1 MTSLAGCPLVCYTPK
16 RDMGVLPLETGIVYG
31 PIRSRRVGLSLG
43 VNLLP
48 TRYKLCS
55 FDCVYC
61 HYGHTHIKRLSAD
74 PRDLPLSR
82 EVLHAVR
89 AALRK
94 YPRVDTI
101 TFSGNGEPTLHPAFP
116 KIAAA
121 VAELRDEIAP
131 NVKLA
136 LFSNATTAHLE
147 SVREALPLFDLP
159 MLKLDAGDPH
169 TLAAINRPAPE
180 VRWERIVAG
189 LRQVPNLV
197 IQSVLI
203 DGDVSNVKGAA
214 FEAWVD
220 ALAQLKPA
228 RVQVYSTDYPVP
240 ESGVERVLP
249 YELKRI
255 AEIVE
260 ECTGLQIDAL
270 WF

>member
-1 MTSLAGCPLVCYTPK
+1 MSI
-16 RDMGVLPLETGIVYG
+16 LPLETGIVYG
-31 PIRSRRVGLSLG
+31 PIRSRRLGFSLG

-55 FDCVYC
+55 FDCIYC
-61 HYGHTHIKRLSAD
+61 HYGRTHVKSLKPD
-74 PRDLPLSR
+74 PRDLPWSS
-82 EVLHAVR
+82 EVLWEIE

-94 YPRVDTI
+94 YPNVNCI

-121 VAELRDEIAP
+121 VSELRDRLAP

-147 SVREALPLFDLP
+147 RVREALPLFDTP
-159 MLKLDAGDPH
+159 MLKLDAGDPD
-169 TLAAINRPAPE
+169 TLAAINRPAPD
-180 VRWERIVAG
+180 VSWEGTIAG
-189 LRQVPNLV
+189 LQLVPNLV

-203 DGDVSNVKGAA
+203 DGEVTNVRGAA
-214 FEAWVD
+214 FETWVD
-220 ALAQLKPA
+220 TLAKLRPT
-228 RVQVYSTDYPVP
+228 RVQIYSTGYPVP
-240 ESGVERVLP
+240 ESGIERVLP

-255 AEIVE
+255 GEDVKE
-260 ECTGLQIDAL
+260 RTGLPIEAR

>member
-1 MTSLAGCPLVCYTPK
+1 MS
-16 RDMGVLPLETGIVYG
+16 VLPLETGIVYG
-31 PIRSRRVGLSLG
+31 PIRSRRLGFSLG

-61 HYGHTHIKRLSAD
+61 HYGRTDVRSLSAGA
-74 PRDLPLSR
+74 RDLPLSHDVRR
-82 EVLHAVR
+82 EVK
-89 AALRK
+89 AALRR
-94 YPRVDTI
+94 YPNVDYI

-121 VAELRDEIAP
+121 IDELRDEIAP

-136 LFSNATTAHLE
+136 LFSNATTVHLKYI
-147 SVREALPLFDLP
+147 REALPLFDLP
-159 MLKLDAGDPH
+159 MLKLDAGDPG

-180 VRWERIVAG
+180 VSWERIVEG
-189 LRQVPNLV
+189 LGQVPNLV

-203 DGDVSNVKGAA
+203 DGEVTNAKGAA

-220 ALAQLKPA
+220 TLVRLEPA
-228 RVQVYSTDYPVP
+228 RVQIYSTDYPVP
-240 ESGVERVLP
+240 ENGIERVLP
-249 YELKRI
+249 YKLKRI
-255 AEIVE
+255 AEDVKAR
-260 ECTGLQIDAL
+260 TGLPVQAL

>member
-1 MTSLAGCPLVCYTPK
+1 MS
-16 RDMGVLPLETGIVYG
+16 VLPLETGIVYG
-31 PIRSRRVGLSLG
+31 PIRSRRLGFSLG

-48 TRYKLCS
+48 IGYKLCF

-61 HYGHTHIKRLSAD
+61 HYGHTTVKSLSVDA
-74 PRDLPLSR
+74 RDLPWSHEVLR
-82 EVLHAVR
+82 EVEM
-89 AALRK
+89 ALRK
-94 YPRVDTI
+94 VPNVDTI

-121 VAELRDEIAP
+121 VRDLRDRLAP
-131 NVKLA
+131 NAKLA

-147 SVREALPLFDLP
+147 HIREALALFDLP
-159 MLKLDAGDPH
+159 MLKLDAGDPD

-180 VRWERIVAG
+180 VSWERIVEG
-189 LRQVPNLV
+189 LAQVPNLL

-203 DGDVSNVKGAA
+203 DGEVTNVKGTA

-220 ALAQLKPA
+220 TLVKLSPA
-228 RVQVYSTDYPVP
+228 RVQIYSTDYPVP

-255 AEIVE
+255 AEEVKE
-260 ECTGLQIDAL
+260 RTGLPIEAR

>member
-1 MTSLAGCPLVCYTPK
+1 MS
-16 RDMGVLPLETGIVYG
+16 VLPLETGIVYG
-31 PIRSRRVGLSLG
+31 PIRSRRLGLSLG

-48 TRYKLCS
+48 TGYKLCS

-61 HYGHTHIKRLSAD
+61 HYGRTDVKNLNAD
-74 PRDLPLSR
+74 ARDLPWSS
-82 EVLHAVR
+82 EVLREVR

-94 YPRVDTI
+94 VTNIDTI

-121 VAELRDEIAP
+121 VSELRDELAP
-131 NVKLA
+131 NAKLA
-136 LFSNATTAHLE
+136 LFSNATTAHLAH
-147 SVREALPLFDLP
+147 VREALSLFDLP
-159 MLKLDAGDPH
+159 MLKLDAGDPG

-180 VRWERIVAG
+180 VSWKCIVEG
-189 LRQVPNLV
+189 LGQVPNLV

-203 DGDVSNVKGAA
+203 DGEVSNAKGAA

-220 ALAQLKPA
+220 ALVQLKPA
-228 RVQVYSTDYPVP
+228 RVQIYSTDYPVP

-249 YELKRI
+249 YELQRI
-255 AEIVE
+255 AEEVRMRA
-260 ECTGLQIDAL
+260 GLLIETH